1 MDLTIKVVTVGNW
14 GVNCYLIAVGNKS
27 WLIDPGDEYEII
39 VSSFNLDNFKLEGIV
54 NTHGHFDHIGA
65 VADIKERYHIPF
77 LIHSKDKRLVNQ
89 SNLYRKMAG
98 DSSIKKTPAID
109 KYLDDLPFLELHDKR
124 ILIHYIPGHTTGGVC
139 FEIDGNLFT
148 GDLFFENKVGR
159 TDLPGGNKSLLLN
172 SINYVFDRFL
182 GFRIHPGHGESFILE
197 EGLIKKLKITK

>member
-14 GVNCYLIAVGNKS
+14 RVNCYLIAVGDKG

-39 VSSFNLDNFKLEGIV
+39 VSSFDLDSFKLEGII

-65 VADIKERYHIPF
+65 VADIKEKYKIPF

-89 SNLYRKMAG
+89 SNLYRKIAG

-109 KYLDDLPFLELHDKR
+109 KYLDDFPFLGLHDKR
-124 ILIHYIPGHTTGGVC
+124 ILIHYIPGHTNGGVC

-148 GDLFFENKVGR
+148 GDLFFKNRVGR
-159 TDLPGGNKSLLLN
+159 TDLPGGSKSSLST
-172 SINYVFDRFL
+172 SIKYIFNRFL
-182 GFRIHPGHGESFILE
+182 GFRIYPGHGESFILE
-197 EGLIKKLKITK
+197 EGLIKILNLAK